1 MKFLKK
7 LLLTTL
13 SFILVFSSCFFLT
26 GCGNRE
32 EVLRLYVPGEYIPDE
47 IVLGFEDWY
56 LENTGKK
63 ITVQK

>member
-7 LLLTTL
+7 LLFAAL
-13 SFILVFSSCFFLT
+13 SLILVFSSCFFLT

-47 IVLGFEDWY
+47 TLSGFEDWY
-56 LENTGKK
+56 FEATGKK